1 MKVGNI
7 KETYTNSSF
16 AKHEYHICDMKS
28 SLYFMFTILQQKIEN
43 CFRLVAAAFCE
54 CKLNFFRFCE
64 KGKICG
70 SGLKAKF
77 LLCNHYKNL
86 EPLFMS

>member
-7 KETYTNSSF
+7 KETYTNPSF

-28 SLYFMFTILQQKIEN
+28 SLYFMFTISQQKIGN
-43 CFRLVAAAFCE
+43 CFRLVAAFCE
-54 CKLNFFRFCE
+54 CKFNFVFFYK

-77 LLCNHYKNL
+77 LLCNRYENL